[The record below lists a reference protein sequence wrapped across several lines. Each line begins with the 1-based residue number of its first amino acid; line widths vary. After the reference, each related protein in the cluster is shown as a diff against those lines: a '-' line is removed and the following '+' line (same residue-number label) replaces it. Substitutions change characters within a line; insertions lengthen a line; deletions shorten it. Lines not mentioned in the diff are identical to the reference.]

1 MEQVFNKKK
10 IYLNIIFYISI
21 IMNTTIFNIDSRYRN
36 STSFPT
42 STNFEYDLASVGN
55 FNMKNVTQLKLSSI
69 ELPNTS
75 YVFSSAKGNI
85 TFKVD
90 SVTYTITA
98 GNYNTTDLNTELT
111 NLSISGV
118 TFTIDS
124 NSGKYTIT
132 TSSSKVFDFS
142 NTTDYGTL
150 GNFLGFTSDTYTI
163 DGTQEAENIPNVI
176 GENSYFLKIN
186 DYGNITNNGKNYMMK
201 VIVTSPLFEAS
212 FDSRQRYVTKT
223 YQFSQPTNLTK
234 LEIRLDDYLGNIV
247 DLNGL
252 NFSFT
257 LEVITIHNKILKNYN
272 ELSFYSKDL
281 LELILHDNMLEYY
294 SRENKS
300 QNENRTEIFKNN
312 NIGNPVLNQMKNKYH
327 NTNYIGDQPVGNIN
341 TLGDVN
347 FNNLQEF
354 SYENF
359 DNDKNNDKNDGDGE
373 NFRY

>member
-1 MEQVFNKKK
+1 
-10 IYLNIIFYISI
+10 
-21 IMNTTIFNIDSRYRN
+21 MNTTIFNIDSRYRN
-36 STSFPT
+36 TTNFPS

-55 FNMKNVTQLKLSSI
+55 FNMKNVTQLKISSV

-85 TFKVD
+85 TFSVD
-90 SVTYTITA
+90 STEYTISE
-98 GNYNTTDLNTELT
+98 GNYNTTDLNTELN
-111 NLSISGV
+111 NLGISGV

-124 NSGKYTIT
+124 NSGKYTIS
-132 TSSSKVFDFS
+132 TSSSKSFDFS

-150 GNFLGFTSDTYTI
+150 GNFLGFTNNTYTI
-163 DGTQEAENIPNVI
+163 DGDQEAENLPNVI
-176 GENSYFLKIN
+176 GENSYFLRLN
-186 DYGNITNNGKNYMMK
+186 DYGDITNNGKNYMMK
-201 VIVTSPLFEAS
+201 VIVTSPLFEAT

-223 YQFSQPTNLTK
+223 YQFSQPTNLRK
-234 LEIRLDDYLGNIV
+234 LEIRLDDYLGNVV

-300 QNENRTEIFKNN
+300 QEQNRTEIFKNN
-312 NIGNPVLNQMKNKYH
+312 NIGNPVLSQMQNKY
-327 NTNYIGDQPVGNIN
+327 NTNNFIGDQPVNNIN
-341 TLGDVN
+341 NLGDVN
-347 FNNLQEF
+347 FNNLQQF
-354 SYENF
+354 DYETF
-359 DNDKNNDKNDGDGE
+359 DNSDDKNTNGFK
-373 NFRY
+373 Y